1 MSNQAPVN
9 LHFNKP
15 LKQSY
20 DPQRREIVRQMV
32 LHQER
37 NTPSLIL
44 LELNYN
50 LGWQLKTSETSQEC
64 NTVLGFCHNHGH
76 GPGHGCYISVFK
88 LS

>member
-1 MSNQAPVN
+1 MSNLAPVN

-37 NTPSLIL
+37 NTPFLIFL
-44 LELNYN
+44 KLNFN
-50 LGWQLKTSETSQEC
+50 LAREVKTSETSQEC
-64 NTVLGFCHNHGH
+64 KTVLGLCHGH
-76 GPGHGCYISVFK
+76 GQVHGGYISVSK

>member
-37 NTPSLIL
+37 NTPFLIFPK
-44 LELNYN
+44 LNSN
-50 LGWQLKTSETSQEC
+50 LAVKTSETSQEC
-64 NTVLGFCHNHGH
+64 KTVLGLCHGH
-76 GPGHGCYISVFK
+76 GHVPDGYISVSK